1 MKGEKYLF
9 MRNLIISLAI
19 IASFASAATASEVK
33 ITALDFYPSGAKF
46 TFNVEL
52 ENNST
57 FEAILPGAFKA
68 DTVRLLN
75 PEDVHGNIRV
85 ETRSRTKWIPDSLA
99 ELNSRV
105 EAQSRTLDELN
116 ARKAA
121 LEQTLTL
128 LKDSSPE
135 TARPE
140 KLLEFI
146 RDAQDLRLDTEN
158 ELAALKITLEQ
169 EKATLTA
176 LRNELNS
183 RSPSNEKNYLV
194 ISGQAK
200 NTVKFEAFTSSATW
214 RPNYILNLDSSTGNI
229 DVQMFIKA
237 SQKTGL
243 DYNGNMTLHT
253 KTPDERIITPEL
265 KPLKVAIKPKQENIG
280 GVGNV
285 RFSRSNAQFKSTNMQ
300 MEMDMAAPMMMED
313 SEIEPENI
321 PAPAVQETFSD
332 RIINIQGL
340 ITGDGKE
347 SEFDVI
353 RNALTL
359 KSEPVIMLIPEQR
372 SNAWIIAEMSEDNE
386 HLIPGNAE
394 LRVDNTTTGKIF
406 IEEFGK
412 GQKSIPFGYIDQITV
427 KKEALITKQGVSWF
441 SGVSTNGYKL
451 EITNGTKEDK
461 KVLIRDRLPVPTDEK
476 IKLDI
481 KRIEPQQKEKDNEN
495 RFKWE
500 LEIPAGET
508 ANIIVDY
515 TLSYPSGEELRY
527 GTK

>member
-1 MKGEKYLF
+1 MKNF
-9 MRNLIISLAI
+9 IISLAI
-19 IASFASAATASEVK
+19 IASFASIAAASEVK

-46 TFNVEL
+46 TFNAEID
-52 ENNST
+52 NNSK

-68 DTVRLLN
+68 DSVRLLN
-75 PEDVHGNIRV
+75 PEDVHGNIKV

-99 ELNSRV
+99 ELNSHF
-105 EAQSRTLDELN
+105 EAQSRTIDELN

-128 LKDSSPE
+128 LKNSSPE

-146 RDAQDLRLDTEN
+146 RDAQDLRLETEN

-169 EKATLTA
+169 EKAKLTA
-176 LRNELNS
+176 LSSELNS
-183 RSPSNEKNYLV
+183 RSPANEKSYLV
-194 ISGQAK
+194 ISGQANK
-200 NTVKFEAFTSSATW
+200 PVKFEAFTSSATW
-214 RPNYILNLDSSTGNI
+214 RPNYILNLNSNTGDI
-229 DVQMFIKA
+229 DVKMFIRA

-243 DYNGNMTLHT
+243 DYNGQITLHT
-253 KTPDERIITPEL
+253 KTPDERIIIPEL
-265 KPLKVAIKPKQENIG
+265 KPLKVAIKPKEENLAR
-280 GVGNV
+280 VGNA
-285 RFSRSNAQFKSTNMQ
+285 RFSRNNSQYKSAN
-300 MEMDMAAPMMMED
+300 MDMSAPMMMMED
-313 SEIEPENI
+313 TEIEPEI
-321 PAPAVQETFSD
+321 MQAPAVKETLSD

-340 ITGDGKE
+340 MTGDGKD
-347 SEFDVI
+347 SEFEVI
-353 RNALTL
+353 RSALKL
-359 KSEPVIMLIPEQR
+359 ESDPVIMLIPEQR
-372 SNAWIIAEMSEDNE
+372 NNAWIIAEMDDDNE

-406 IEEFGK
+406 IEEFGQ

-427 KKEALITKQGVSWF
+427 KKEALITKKGVSWF

-451 EITNGTKEDK
+451 EITNGTKTEK
-461 KVLIRDRLPVPTDEK
+461 EIIIRDRLPVPTDEK

-481 KRIEPQQKEKDNEN
+481 KRIEPKEKEKDNEN
-495 RFKWE
+495 RLKWE

>member
-1 MKGEKYLF
+1 MK
-9 MRNLIISLAI
+9 NLIISLAI

-200 NTVKFEAFTSSATW
+200 NTVKFEAFET
-214 RPNYILNLDSSTGNI
+214 
-229 DVQMFIKA
+229 
-237 SQKTGL
+237 
-243 DYNGNMTLHT
+243 
-253 KTPDERIITPEL
+253 EL
-265 KPLKVAIKPKQENIG
+265 Y
-280 GVGNV
+280 
-285 RFSRSNAQFKSTNMQ
+285 FKS
-300 MEMDMAAPMMMED
+300 
-313 SEIEPENI
+313 
-321 PAPAVQETFSD
+321 
-332 RIINIQGL
+332 R
-340 ITGDGKE
+340 
-347 SEFDVI
+347 
-353 RNALTL
+353 
-359 KSEPVIMLIPEQR
+359 
-372 SNAWIIAEMSEDNE
+372 
-386 HLIPGNAE
+386 
-394 LRVDNTTTGKIF
+394 
-406 IEEFGK
+406 
-412 GQKSIPFGYIDQITV
+412 
-427 KKEALITKQGVSWF
+427 
-441 SGVSTNGYKL
+441 
-451 EITNGTKEDK
+451 
-461 KVLIRDRLPVPTDEK
+461 
-476 IKLDI
+476 
-481 KRIEPQQKEKDNEN
+481 
-495 RFKWE
+495 
-500 LEIPAGET
+500 
-508 ANIIVDY
+508 
-515 TLSYPSGEELRY
+515 
-527 GTK
+527 